1 MKSIYKNYEL
11 EPSPDRLVETGRWST
26 HINIILHKRNYFAQK
41 DYYSNETHKTKEK
54 AENASI
60 IFGQK
65 IIDGIYKDLSAPG
78 I

>member
-1 MKSIYKNYEL
+1 MAHYKNYEL

-26 HINIILHKRNYFAQK
+26 HIIIILHIGDHHIQK
-41 DYYSNETHKTKEK
+41 DYSSDETYKTKEE

-60 IFGQK
+60 IFGQQ
-65 IIDGIYKDLSAPG
+65 IIDGIYKDLSAPS